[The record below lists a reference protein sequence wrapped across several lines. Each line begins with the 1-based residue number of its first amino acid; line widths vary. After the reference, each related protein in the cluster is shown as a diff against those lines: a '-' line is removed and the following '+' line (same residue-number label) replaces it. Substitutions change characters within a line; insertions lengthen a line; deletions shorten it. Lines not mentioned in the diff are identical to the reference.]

1 MNENLQ
7 LSEEA
12 RQARNRYARA
22 WRAKNKD
29 SVRASNARYW
39 EKRAAREAE
48 SRVRPDVGA
57 HQDD

>member
-1 MNENLQ
+1 M
-7 LSEEA
+7 SEKQVRSEAA
-12 RQARNRYARA
+12 RQAKREYGRA

-48 SRVRPDVGA
+48 REGKQDVGT

>member
-1 MNENLQ
+1 MDGRQEF
-7 LSEEA
+7 SEAA

-48 SRVRPDVGA
+48 GEVRQDVGA
-57 HQDD
+57 DAND

>member
-1 MNENLQ
+1 MDGRQEF
-7 LSEEA
+7 SEAA
-12 RQARNRYARA
+12 RQARNRYARE

-48 SRVRPDVGA
+48 REGKQDVGTNE
-57 HQDD
+57 DD

>member
-1 MNENLQ
+1 MNENHQ
-7 LSEEA
+7 LSDAA
-12 RQARNRYARA
+12 RQARNRYAQA

-48 SRVRPDVGA
+48 REGKQDVGA
-57 HQDD
+57 DAND

>member
-1 MNENLQ
+1 MDGRQEF
-7 LSEEA
+7 SEAA

-48 SRVRPDVGA
+48 REGKQDVGTNE
-57 HQDD
+57 DD